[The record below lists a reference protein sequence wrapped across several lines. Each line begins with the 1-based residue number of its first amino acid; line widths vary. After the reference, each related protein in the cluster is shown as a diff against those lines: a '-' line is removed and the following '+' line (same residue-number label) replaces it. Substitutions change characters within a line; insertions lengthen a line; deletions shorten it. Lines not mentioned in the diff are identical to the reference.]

1 MADIVASTEGSDVLR
16 LSALFN
22 RILGEEKIRLSL
34 PVQLLCDAM
43 MGARPDF
50 LLAVNT
56 QGIILFASSACSEL
70 AGVSG
75 QALEGEVFE
84 TFLDIEDRTRFR
96 QFMADSV
103 LPMAGKSFSKLGPLD
118 VRIAPLGKTS
128 SNTIRWAAL
137 RVGSIDLLPDSRHQ
151 DALFFSA

>member
-22 RILGEEKIRLSL
+22 RILGEENHLAL

-56 QGIILFASSACSEL
+56 QGTFCSPAVRSEL
-70 AGVSG
+70 AGVS
-75 QALEGEVFE
+75 QALEG
-84 TFLDIEDRTRFR
+84 RH
-96 QFMADSV
+96 
-103 LPMAGKSFSKLGPLD
+103 
-118 VRIAPLGKTS
+118 
-128 SNTIRWAAL
+128 L
-137 RVGSIDLLPDSRHQ
+137 RRS
-151 DALFFSA
+151 

>member
-75 QALEGEVFE
+75 QALEGEAFE
-84 TFLDIEDRTRFR
+84 TLLDIEDRTRF
-96 QFMADSV
+96 
-103 LPMAGKSFSKLGPLD
+103 
-118 VRIAPLGKTS
+118 
-128 SNTIRWAAL
+128 
-137 RVGSIDLLPDSRHQ
+137 
-151 DALFFSA
+151 

>member
-22 RILGEEKIRLSL
+22 RILGEEKIILSL

-75 QALEGEVFE
+75 QALEEAFE
-84 TFLDIEDRTRFR
+84 TLLDIEDRTRFR

-103 LPMAGKSFSKLGPLD
+103 LPMAGKSFSKFGP
-118 VRIAPLGKTS
+118 
-128 SNTIRWAAL
+128 
-137 RVGSIDLLPDSRHQ
+137 
-151 DALFFSA
+151 